1 MFNFGSS
8 DLFKTKQNVER
19 VMIKP
24 QIKAILL
31 GLFILLGSAVFL
43 IIDLTNS
50 TKHELKFDGSTIA
63 LLIAI
68 GSSILLILRGIKLSR
83 SS

>member
-1 MFNFGSS
+1 
-8 DLFKTKQNVER
+8 
-19 VMIKP
+19 MIKP
-24 QIKAILL
+24 RIKAILL
-31 GLFILLGSAVFL
+31 GLFILVGSAVFL
-43 IIDLTNS
+43 IVDLTNS